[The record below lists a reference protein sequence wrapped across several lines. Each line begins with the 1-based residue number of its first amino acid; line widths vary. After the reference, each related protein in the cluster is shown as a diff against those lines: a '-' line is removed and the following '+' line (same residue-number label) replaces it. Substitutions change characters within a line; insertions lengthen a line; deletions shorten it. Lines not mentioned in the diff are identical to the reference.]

1 MEVAHTPRFGDIFY
15 ADLIGGEHIQKGI
28 RPVVIAQNNVGNKY
42 SMTVEVIPLSTKIQK
57 ASRMPTHVLIY
68 PTEDNGLKQTSI
80 VLAEQ
85 VVTINKKRLLTFI
98 GVMEDQYLFLIGR
111 ARRIQSPFLYG

>member
-1 MEVAHTPRFGDIFY
+1 MEITHAPKFGDIFY

-28 RPVVIAQNNVGNKY
+28 RPVIITQNNVGNQH
-42 SMTVEVIPLSTKIQK
+42 SMTVEVIPLSSRIQK

-68 PTEDNGLKQTSI
+68 PTEVNGLKHASI

-85 VVTINKKRLLTFI
+85 VVTINKKKLLGFV
-98 GVMEDQYLFLIGR
+98 GVMEEHYLLLIGK
-111 ARRIQSPFLYG
+111 ARKIQSPFLYE

>member
-1 MEVAHTPRFGDIFY
+1 MAITHTPQFGDIFY

-28 RPVVIAQNNVGNKY
+28 RPVLIAQNNIGNKY
-42 SMTVEVIPLSTKIQK
+42 SMTIEVIPLSTKIQK

-68 PTEDNGLKQTSI
+68 PTVTNGLKQTSI

-85 VVTINKKRLLTFI
+85 VVTINKNRLLAFI
-98 GVMEDQYLFLIGR
+98 GNMEEQYLLLIGK
-111 ARRIQSPFLYG
+111 ARKIQSPFWYE